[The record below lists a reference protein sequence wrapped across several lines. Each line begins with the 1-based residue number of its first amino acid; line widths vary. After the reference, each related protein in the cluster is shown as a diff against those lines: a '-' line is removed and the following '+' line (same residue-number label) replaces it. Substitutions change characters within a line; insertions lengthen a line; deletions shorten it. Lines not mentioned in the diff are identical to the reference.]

1 MSDLI
6 NREDVIKCLQEN
18 GWLDDTNIDEL
29 IETIPTAYSV
39 DKVVEELEEN
49 ASRYTKKYITPYGNN
64 GYKDIKAI
72 SVKKAIKIVKQG
84 GVGKDDVC
92 EKDKGG
98 GIMERLTKRIFVPTE
113 ERELVVFTKGKY
125 IDTIPAEMTHEDI
138 RKVLRKLAEYEDF
151 EEIFR
156 EKMTD
161 TACEFLKDKE
171 EFGKWL
177 DRNKWIT
184 KKCDEWVRAE
194 EQGLLLRLPC
204 KVGDT
209 VYRINKGAKEPII
222 KMRIFQVHIK
232 QLHKNRTIIRIDT
245 INDEDMGEGCYLT
258 DDFGKNVFL
267 TKAEAEQK
275 LKEMES
281 D

>member
-1 MSDLI
+1 
-6 NREDVIKCLQEN
+6 
-18 GWLDDTNIDEL
+18 
-29 IETIPTAYSV
+29 
-39 DKVVEELEEN
+39 
-49 ASRYTKKYITPYGNN
+49 
-64 GYKDIKAI
+64 
-72 SVKKAIKIVKQG
+72 
-84 GVGKDDVC
+84 
-92 EKDKGG
+92 
-98 GIMERLTKRIFVPTE
+98 MERLTKRIFVPKE

-156 EKMTD
+156 EKMTG

-171 EFGKWL
+171 EFSKWL
-177 DRNKWIT
+177 DRNKWIA

-204 KVGDT
+204 HIGDSIYS
-209 VYRINKGAKEPII
+209 VVEDG
-222 KMRIFQVHIK
+222 
-232 QLHKNRTIIRIDT
+232 LTIIELKFSLDFYVRRK
-245 INDEDMGEGCYLT
+245 N
-258 DDFGKNVFL
+258 DFGKTVFL

-281 D
+281 DDMTRTERDELHKAMNEITVEPTEPMNLEQIQAFVKGYELAYLNILDSIDKCYRNMKTD